1 MDELPEQETIGT
13 KCSPGYAHYK
23 YKQEL
28 SQKGIGEKTEASF
41 KFMCDVWGY
50 QSFFF
55 AVILFALVFH
65 KHAYDFLRKR
75 GVKIGEP
82 SAK

>member
-1 MDELPEQETIGT
+1 MDAQPEQNVER
-13 KCSPGYAHYK
+13 SGYSCYK

-28 SQKGIGEKTEASF
+28 STKGIGEKTEASF

-65 KHAYDFLRKR
+65 KHAYDFLKKR
-75 GVKIGEP
+75 GVKIGEEEKGKD
-82 SAK
+82 A